1 MEQSSLFG
9 DGVDIDTETPTSADT
24 IALTDARAKAAARAA
39 ELRHELDY
47 HAYRYYMLD
56 APEITDAAFDK
67 MLVELQEIEAA
78 YPDLVTPDSYTQRV
92 GGYVS
97 EQFTPV
103 THMARMYSMDDA
115 MDLDELDAWLQR
127 AEDALGAGS
136 VTYTCELKIDG
147 LGVALTYQN
156 GTFVRAATRGDGTT
170 GEDVSLNVRTIK
182 DVPMHLSEPAL
193 AHMGADRERTI
204 EVRGEVYMPKGSFVR
219 LNDEADAEGRDPF
232 ANPRNAAAGSLRQK
246 DPKVTARRDLATFI
260 YAIADTDPLHVHSQR
275 EFLDWLRSAGFSVNP
290 NVARCATPAEVHEF
304 CAQALEHR
312 GDLDYDIDGV
322 VVKVDSFQ
330 QQLDLGF
337 TARAPRWAIAFKFP
351 PEEKQTILREIRIQV
366 GRTGVL
372 TPVAEFDPVTV
383 AGSTIARATLHNIDE
398 IRRKNVREGDTII
411 VHKAGDVIPEVVGP
425 VLDKRPADS
434 VDWHMPE
441 VCPVCG
447 SPVVHEDGEV
457 AYRCVSIDC
466 PAQLKERLLHWVSRG
481 CMDVDGLGDE
491 IVDKMIAAGLIH
503 DVADFY
509 QLTVDDIAG
518 LDTGRVYAITQK
530 GHKKGDIQY
539 DKNGSPRL
547 EKDGSYK
554 RYKTEQVACTAG
566 DPILVGNKIAS
577 KVISELNKSKTLP
590 LSRVL
595 FALGIRLVGKSVAEL
610 LARRYLTIDAL
621 ILATDEDMANIE
633 GVGPEIARSVRG
645 FLSVKDNLDVLERLR
660 LCGFSLEE
668 NLMSEMQSKSG
679 QMGISSEL
687 ASSQPLK
694 DMTFV
699 LTGTLEK
706 RSRSEAGDALKLL
719 GAKVTGS
726 VSKKTS
732 YVVAGANAGS
742 KLTKAQTLGVPVLD
756 EDQLEEIIETGEV
769 PAI

>member
-9 DGVDIDTETPTSADT
+9 DGVDIDTGKPASAG
-24 IALTDARAKAAARAA
+24 AAAPTDARAQAAARAA

-67 MLVELQEIEAA
+67 MLVELREIEAT

-127 AEDALGAGS
+127 TEDALGAGS

-275 EFLDWLRSAGFSVNP
+275 EFLDWLRSAGFSINP

-351 PEEKQTILREIRIQV
+351 PEEKQTVLREIRIQV

-554 RYKTEQVACTAG
+554 RYKTEQIACTAG

-610 LARRYLTIDAL
+610 LARRYLTVDAL

-679 QMGISSEL
+679 QMGISSDL

-742 KLTKAQTLGVPVLD
+742 KLAKAQALGVPVLD

-769 PAI
+769 PVE

>member
-9 DGVDIDTETPTSADT
+9 DGVDIDTETPASTDT
-24 IALTDARAKAAARAA
+24 AAPADARAQAAARVA

-127 AEDALGAGS
+127 VEDALGAGS

-351 PEEKQTILREIRIQV
+351 PEEKQTVLREIRIQV

-633 GVGPEIARSVRG
+633 GIGPEIARSVRG

-679 QMGISSEL
+679 QMGISSDL

-742 KLTKAQTLGVPVLD
+742 KLAKAQALGVPVLD

-769 PAI
+769 PVE